1 MFSPLTFNCVLLLLL
16 LLLTRSLEDKFEVE
30 VGKNAYLPCNYTL
43 PSPGTPVPVC
53 WGKGPCPWSQCT
65 SEVLSTDERKVT
77 YQKSRR
83 YQLKG
88 NFLKGVVS
96 LTIENVTLEDHG
108 TYCCRVQFYGLGND
122 QKLNLEL
129 VIIPAKFTLP
139 ATAHGDPATTSPR
152 TLTTEGDGS
161 RWRHEHRETQTLG
174 TLHDETPTQISTWSD
189 EMKDSGE
196 TIRTAVYIGVGVSAG
211 LALALIIGVL
221 ILKWYSYKKKKLQTS
236 SLITL
241 ANLPPVGLS
250 NAGAGRNRSEENV
263 YTIEENIYE
272 TENSNEYYCYV
283 SGGQPS

>member
-129 VIIPAKFTLP
+129 VIIP
-139 ATAHGDPATTSPR
+139 
-152 TLTTEGDGS
+152 
-161 RWRHEHRETQTLG
+161 ETQTLG

>member
-53 WGKGPCPWSQCT
+53 WGKESCPWSRCT
-65 SEVLSTDERKVT
+65 NEVLNTDERKVT
-77 YQKSRR
+77 YQKSSR

-88 NFLKGVVS
+88 NFLKGDVS
-96 LTIENVTLEDHG
+96 LTIENVTLDDHG
-108 TYCCRVQFYGLGND
+108 TYCCRVQFPGPWND
-122 QKLNLEL
+122 KKLDLKL
-129 VIIPAKFTLP
+129 VITSAKFTLP
-139 ATAHGDPATTSPR
+139 ATAHGNPATTSPR
-152 TLTTEGDGS
+152 TPTTEGDGS
-161 RWRHEHRETQTLG
+161 RWRHEHRGMCL
-174 TLHDETPTQISTWSD
+174 QISTWSD

-211 LALALIIGVL
+211 LALALIFGVL
-221 ILKWYSYKKKKLQTS
+221 ILKCKLLVLYFH

-241 ANLPPVGLS
+241 ANLPPVGLV

-272 TENSNEYYCYV
+272 MENSNEYYCYI